1 MNQRPDE
8 HEASEADHWRGA
20 GERID
25 TLLGAS
31 SAAGAVARERAE
43 QLVSEVV
50 GLYGAGLERITRLL
64 DPEAVEQLTRD
75 ELVAS
80 LLLVHGLH
88 PHDALTRVRTA
99 LDGVRPYLGS
109 HGGDVEVLEVTDGVV
124 RLAFSGSCR
133 TCPSSS
139 VTLELAVED
148 AVRAAAPE
156 IETIEVVAAEPDSS
170 PKLIPADSLLARV
183 HGNGDG
189 HHGNGHHGDGNG
201 HHGGTWIGAP
211 ELAGLAPGEVGG
223 FALAGSAVLAC
234 RVGDELYVYRDHCAS
249 CGNSMAGA
257 VLHRRPGHAIG
268 DAVLRCPVCRAH
280 FDAVHAGARLDG
292 DGHLEP
298 LPVLMRAGTPEVAVP
313 AEASG

>member
-1 MNQRPDE
+1 MNQRPDD
-8 HEASEADHWRGA
+8 HEAPETDHWRGA

-43 QLVSEVV
+43 QLVGEVV
-50 GLYGAGLERITRLL
+50 GLYGAGLERIMRLL
-64 DPEAVEQLTRD
+64 DPDAVEQLARD

-88 PHDALTRVRTA
+88 PHDAVTRVRTA

-109 HGGDVEVLEVTDGVV
+109 HGGDVDVLEVTDGVV

-156 IETIEVVAAEPDSS
+156 IETIEVVATESDSS

-183 HGNGDG
+183 HGNGN
-189 HHGNGHHGDGNG
+189 GNGNG

-211 ELAGLAPGEVGG
+211 ELAQLGTGEVGG
-223 FALAGSAVLAC
+223 FALAGTAVLAC
-234 RVGDELYVYRDHCAS
+234 RVGDELFVYRDHCPS

-298 LPVLMRAGTPEVAVP
+298 LPVLMRSGTPEVAVP
-313 AEASG
+313 VEAAG